1 MQKQF
6 FGFLFTLVTL
16 SFLFAFSPAYNSINW
31 KQTSIEFG
39 KIQHN
44 KPVTATYEF
53 VNTGETPIVIQSA
66 KGSCGC
72 TGVEF
77 SKEAIPAGQSSNIKA
92 TFNAAKIGAFS
103 KTVTVTMAGDNE
115 PVVLRFNGEVVE

>member
-6 FGFLFTLVTL
+6 LGFLFSLVVL
-16 SFLFAFSPAYNSINW
+16 SFLFAFSPLYTAIKW
-31 KQTSIEFG
+31 TQTSIEFG
-39 KIQHN
+39 KIKHN

-53 VNTGETPIVIQSA
+53 VNTGKTPIVIQSA
-66 KGSCGC
+66 QGSCGC

-77 SKEAIPAGQSSNIKA
+77 SKEAIPAGQKSNIKA

-103 KTVTVTMAGDNE
+103 KTVTVTMAGENE
-115 PVVLRFNGEVVE
+115 PIVLHFNGEVVE

>member
-16 SFLFAFSPAYNSINW
+16 SFLFAFSPAYNAINW

-39 KIQHN
+39 QIEHN
-44 KPVTATYEF
+44 KPVTASYEF
-53 VNTGETPIVIQSA
+53 VNTGTTPILIQSA

-72 TGVEF
+72 TGVKF
-77 SKEAIPAGQSSNIKA
+77 SKEAIPAGQSSNIEA

-103 KTVTVTMAGDNE
+103 KTVTVTMAGE
-115 PVVLRFNGEVVE
+115 SKPVILRFNGEVVE

>member
-6 FGFLFTLVTL
+6 FGFLFTLVSL

-39 KIQHN
+39 KIKHN
-44 KPVTATYEF
+44 EPVTATYEF
-53 VNTGETPIVIQSA
+53 VNTGKTPIVIQDA

-77 SKEAIPAGQSSNIKA
+77 SKDAIPAGQSSNIKA

-103 KTVTVTMAGDNE
+103 KTVQ
-115 PVVLRFNGEVVE
+115 

>member
-1 MQKQF
+1 MQKQM
-6 FGFLFTLVTL
+6 FGFLFSLVLL

-39 KIQHN
+39 KIAQN

-53 VNTGETPIVIQSA
+53 VNTGKTPIVIQDA

-77 SKEAIPAGQSSNIKA
+77 SKEAIPAGQAGTIKA
-92 TFNAAKIGAFS
+92 TFNAANIGAFS
-103 KTVTVTMAGDNE
+103 KTVTVTMAGENE
-115 PVVLRFNGEVVE
+115 PIVLRFNGEVIE

>member
-6 FGFLFTLVTL
+6 FGFLFTLVIL
-16 SFLFAFSPAYNSINW
+16 SFLFAFSPAYSSLSW

-39 KIQHN
+39 KVEHN
-44 KPVTATYEF
+44 KPITATYEF
-53 VNTGETPIVIQSA
+53 VNSGTTPIVIQSA
-66 KGSCGC
+66 QGSCGC

-77 SKEAIPAGQSSNIKA
+77 SKEAIPAGQSSDIKA

-103 KTVTVTMAGDNE
+103 KTVTVVVAGENE
-115 PVVLRFNGEVVE
+115 PVVLRFNGEVI

>member
-44 KPVTATYEF
+44 ESVTATYEF
-53 VNTGETPIVIQSA
+53 ANTGKAPIVIQSA
-66 KGSCGC
+66 QGSCGC

-77 SKEAIPAGQSSNIKA
+77 SKEAIPVGQSSTIKA
-92 TFNAAKIGAFS
+92 TFNATKIGAFS
-103 KTVTVTMAGDNE
+103 KTVTVMMAGENE
-115 PVVLRFNGEVVE
+115 PFVLHFNGEVVE